1 MFGNKGKENG
11 RATNGAPAAN
21 GNHDVN
27 RIAGGTEFEG
37 KVKATSDFR
46 VDGKITG
53 TLHCDAKVII
63 GPGGVVDGE
72 VICQNAMVE
81 GTLTGKIRVKEMLN
95 IRANAT
101 VQGEVRYGKLQVEAG
116 AVLVGDVQLNGSA
129 ADNSGTKPGA
139 KTLSSNGQAAR
150 KKQAVS

>member
-1 MFGNKGKENG
+1 MFGNKAKENG

-37 KVKATSDFR
+37 TVKATSDFR

-63 GPGGVVDGE
+63 GPGGKVDGE
-72 VICQNAMVE
+72 IVCQNAMVE
-81 GTLTGKIRVKEMLN
+81 GTFSGKIRVKELLN
-95 IRANAT
+95 IRENAT
-101 VQGEVRYGKLQVEAG
+101 VQGEIRYSKLIVQPG

-129 ADNSGTKPGA
+129 ADKAPAKPGA
-139 KTLSSNGQAAR
+139 KTVNSNGSTAR
-150 KKQAVS
+150 QKQAVS

>member
-1 MFGNKGKENG
+1 MFGNKGKESN
-11 RATNGAPAAN
+11 RAANGAPTAS

-27 RIAGGTEFEG
+27 RLAGGTEFEG

-72 VICQNAMVE
+72 IVCQNAVVE
-81 GTLTGKIRVKEMLN
+81 GTFTGKIRVKELLN
-95 IRANAT
+95 IRENAT
-101 VQGEVRYGKLQVEAG
+101 VQGEIRYSKLIVQPG

-129 ADNSGTKPGA
+129 ADKSGVKPGA
-139 KTLSSNGQAAR
+139 KTLSNGQAAR
-150 KKQAVS
+150 QKQAVS